1 MSSGSFLKVET
12 REVDDWEQQ
21 FTDALEIGYSY
32 QLAKRME
39 QFKTN
44 PALGYRTAGSKAE
57 FETGEMLCREM
68 EAIGL
73 KDVHKDK
80 VTVDAWEFEKAEMR
94 FTDSE
99 GVRHC
104 FQLGAYQTNF
114 DTEGTREFEIVYLGK
129 GTADCYDCV
138 DVKGKLVLGEIGRA
152 HV

>member
-57 FETGEMLCREM
+57 FETGEMLRREM

-80 VTVDAWEFEKAEMR
+80 VTVDAWSLR
-94 FTDSE
+94 
-99 GVRHC
+99 RP
-104 FQLGAYQTNF
+104 
-114 DTEGTREFEIVYLGK
+114 R
-129 GTADCYDCV
+129 CV
-138 DVKGKLVLGEIGRA
+138 LRIRRG
-152 HV
+152 

>member
-1 MSSGSFLKVET
+1 M
-12 REVDDWEQQ
+12 DDWEQQ

-99 GVRHC
+99 VRHSHRSILSASAEE
-104 FQLGAYQTNF
+104 QKKYSIISPATIW
-114 DTEGTREFEIVYLGK
+114 DRKE
-129 GTADCYDCV
+129 
-138 DVKGKLVLGEIGRA
+138 
-152 HV
+152 

>member
-57 FETGEMLCREM
+57 FETGEMLRREM

-73 KDVHKDK
+73 
-80 VTVDAWEFEKAEMR
+80 
-94 FTDSE
+94 
-99 GVRHC
+99 
-104 FQLGAYQTNF
+104 
-114 DTEGTREFEIVYLGK
+114 
-129 GTADCYDCV
+129 
-138 DVKGKLVLGEIGRA
+138 
-152 HV
+152 